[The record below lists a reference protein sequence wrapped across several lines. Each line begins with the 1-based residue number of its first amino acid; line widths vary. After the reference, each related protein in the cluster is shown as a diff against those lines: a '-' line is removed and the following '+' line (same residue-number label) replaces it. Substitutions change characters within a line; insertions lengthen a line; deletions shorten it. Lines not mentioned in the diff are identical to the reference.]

1 MCRHRHFKT
10 MSKLNEV
17 INSLNDENVKE
28 VKETLLAETNALLK
42 NNSQLYE
49 RAKKA
54 EGFTKDKEGKWVKR
68 EEKPKAKAK
77 DNAAETP
84 GELDY
89 GQKVFISNILG
100 VKINDTEQMKLVED
114 YMSSGKKLDDL
125 VDNRHFKNDLKD
137 IQDNQSAKSAIPDGS
152 RGANGGS
159 GKDDVNYWL
168 NKGEMPPADKPLL
181 RQEYVNARY
190 SKEKGGAPFTKK

>member
-17 INSLNDENVKE
+17 INSLNDENVEE
-28 VKETLLAETNALLK
+28 VKGTLLAETNALLK

-68 EEKPKAKAK
+68 EEKPKAK
-77 DNAAETP
+77 DSAAETS

-100 VKINDTEQMKLVED
+100 VKINDTEQMKLIED

-137 IQDNQSAKSAIPDGS
+137 IQDNQSAKSAMPDGS
-152 RGANGGS
+152 RGASGGS

-190 SKEKGGAPFTKK
+190 AKEKGGAPFTKK